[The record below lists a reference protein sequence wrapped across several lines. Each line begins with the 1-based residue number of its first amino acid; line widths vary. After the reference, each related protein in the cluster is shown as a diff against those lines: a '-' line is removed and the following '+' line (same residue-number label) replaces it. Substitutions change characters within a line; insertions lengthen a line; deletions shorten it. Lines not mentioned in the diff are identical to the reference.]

1 MALRKDPLARIL
13 LGADEEHFGGC
24 TLPADDDSTCLIDRW
39 HAIRDYNSELG
50 FATQPAARLFQQ
62 RLILLAELIA
72 GRSVVVSIDGQ
83 NLVPGL
89 DGSAQC
95 QCPAAD
101 LQVRLITDLLAQR
114 PASAG
119 LPTVADFSRLRRT

>member
-39 HAIRDYNSELG
+39 HAIKDYNTELA

-89 DGSAQC
+89 DGFRPMPMPGGGPSG
-95 QCPAAD
+95 PPD
-101 LQVRLITDLLAQR
+101 TDLLAQR